1 MVSLPKKSKF
11 LKVFLREPLKIPY
24 HKKMLGQLAQLAKR
38 KVGPGCARPSFSHA
52 APARHFLIAPYGQNS
67 YIEAMASC
75 DSAYKYLFSNPAI
88 LCKLIHAFVEED
100 FSAKIQPDS
109 LCKLDPSHLS
119 ATLQQRESDLLYE
132 VRLDSQ
138 DNQDNQD
145 SQTAYLYIL
154 LEFQSTA
161 PKHMAIRLLSYIS
174 LFYERLIKE
183 GKNSKGKLP
192 PVFPLVLYNGDRPW
206 NAPRST
212 SELISSNEIPAKYL
226 PHFQYALID
235 EKRIPDEKIHKLHN
249 LISAVI
255 CAEKYGRP
263 GEWEAQIPQIIE
275 FLRDEP
281 GPEITIFRRWIALL
295 FGEGMNESEYN
306 QITAPEEVQ
315 KMLATLAEDLKA
327 EGRQEGEK
335 LGMQKGWE
343 EGEKLGMRKGREEG
357 REEGEKL
364 GMRKGREEGRRE
376 AARKMKESGLSI
388 EQIARFTGLSHREIT
403 GLREGE

>member
-1 MVSLPKKSKF
+1 M
-11 LKVFLREPLKIPY
+11 
-24 HKKMLGQLAQLAKR
+24 A
-38 KVGPGCARPSFSHA
+38 CASS
-52 APARHFLIAPYGQNS
+52 HFLIALYGQNS

-109 LCKLDPSHLS
+109 LRKLDPSHLS

-138 DNQDNQD
+138 DNRDN
-145 SQTAYLYIL
+145 QTAYLYIL

-263 GEWEAQIPQIIE
+263 GEWEARIPQIIE

-315 KMLATLAEDLKA
+315 KMLATLADDLRA
-327 EGRQEGEK
+327 EGREEGREE
-335 LGMQKGWE
+335 GRQ

-357 REEGEKL
+357 EHSATKSPLSAKL
-364 GMRKGREEGRRE
+364 EFLEVP
-376 AARKMKESGLSI
+376 
-388 EQIARFTGLSHREIT
+388 
-403 GLREGE
+403 

>member
-1 MVSLPKKSKF
+1 
-11 LKVFLREPLKIPY
+11 
-24 HKKMLGQLAQLAKR
+24 
-38 KVGPGCARPSFSHA
+38 
-52 APARHFLIAPYGQNS
+52 
-67 YIEAMASC
+67 MASC

-100 FSAKIQPDS
+100 FSVKIQPDS
-109 LCKLDPSHLS
+109 LRKLDPSHLS

-132 VRLDSQ
+132 VRLD
-138 DNQDNQD
+138 NQDNQD

-161 PKHMAIRLLSYIS
+161 PRHMAIRLLSYIS

-235 EKRIPDEKIHKLHN
+235 EKRIPDPKIHKLHN

-263 GEWEAQIPQIIE
+263 GEWEARIPQIIE

-335 LGMQKGWE
+335 LGMRKGREEGEKLGMRKGRKEGRKEGEKLGMRKGRKEGRE

-357 REEGEKL
+357 REEE
-364 GMRKGREEGRRE
+364 RRE

-403 GLREGE
+403 GLKEDE

>member
-1 MVSLPKKSKF
+1 MEFPCCVS
-11 LKVFLREPLKIPY
+11 
-24 HKKMLGQLAQLAKR
+24 
-38 KVGPGCARPSFSHA
+38 SH
-52 APARHFLIAPYGQNS
+52 FFIALYGQNS

-109 LCKLDPSHLS
+109 LRKLDPSHLS

-132 VRLDSQ
+132 VRLDS
-138 DNQDNQD
+138 QDNQD

-263 GEWEAQIPQIIE
+263 GEWEAQIPQIVE
-275 FLRDEP
+275 FLGDEP
-281 GPEITIFRRWIALL
+281 GLEITIFRRWIALL
-295 FGEGMNESEYN
+295 FGEDMNESEYN

-343 EGEKLGMRKGREEG
+343 EGREEGEKLGMRKGREE
-357 REEGEKL
+357 
-364 GMRKGREEGRRE
+364 GREEGRRE

-388 EQIARFTGLSHREIT
+388 AQIARFTGLGHREIT
-403 GLREGE
+403 GLKEGE

>member
-1 MVSLPKKSKF
+1 
-11 LKVFLREPLKIPY
+11 
-24 HKKMLGQLAQLAKR
+24 
-38 KVGPGCARPSFSHA
+38 
-52 APARHFLIAPYGQNS
+52 
-67 YIEAMASC
+67 MASC

-109 LCKLDPSHLS
+109 LRKLIHAFVEEDFSAKIQPDSLRKLDPSHLS

-138 DNQDNQD
+138 DSQDNQD
-145 SQTAYLYIL
+145 NQTAYLYIL

-343 EGEKLGMRKGREEG
+343 EGEKLGMQKGWEEGEKLGMQKGWEEGEKLGMRKGRKEG

-364 GMRKGREEGRRE
+364 GMRKGRKEGREEGRRE

-403 GLREGE
+403 GL

>member
-1 MVSLPKKSKF
+1 
-11 LKVFLREPLKIPY
+11 
-24 HKKMLGQLAQLAKR
+24 
-38 KVGPGCARPSFSHA
+38 
-52 APARHFLIAPYGQNS
+52 
-67 YIEAMASC
+67 MASC

-109 LCKLDPSHLS
+109 LRKLDPSHLS

-132 VRLDSQ
+132 VRLNSQ
-138 DNQDNQD
+138 N

-235 EKRIPDEKIHKLHN
+235 EKRIPDPKIHKLHN

-315 KMLATLAEDLKA
+315 RMLATLADDLKA
-327 EGRQEGEK
+327 EGRQEGEKLGMQKGWEEGEK

-357 REEGEKL
+357 REEGRQEGEKL

-403 GLREGE
+403 GL